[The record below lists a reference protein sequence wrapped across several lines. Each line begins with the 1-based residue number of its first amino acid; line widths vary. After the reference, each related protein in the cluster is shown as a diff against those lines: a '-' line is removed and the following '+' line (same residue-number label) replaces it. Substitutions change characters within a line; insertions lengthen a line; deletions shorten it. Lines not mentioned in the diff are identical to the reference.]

1 MVQYLGITLG
11 YTTPMAYTTNP
22 RLPRV
27 RMEAVRLVKYR
38 GWSTRRVARYT
49 GYSQSVIV
57 KWCSR
62 DTGGGWRR
70 IPTISSRPHHHPGE
84 LKQEMVD
91 AIIEQRKK
99 RGRCAEVVHQ
109 ELQNKGVAVSLSSV
123 KRTLDRCG
131 LTKKRSPWKRY
142 HAPMERPYV
151 AYPGNLVEVD
161 TIHIGPH
168 RPGRLYIYTLLD
180 VYSRWAW
187 ADVVLRINT
196 HYSLRFVGAAQ
207 SKALFAFRTI
217 QSDHGQEFST
227 WFTENIQVK
236 GLTHRHSR
244 VRQPNDN
251 AHLERFNRTIQEEC
265 LNRIPETLK
274 AYQKEIPEYLHY
286 YNNERLH
293 LGLNLKTPQQVIPRY

>member
-1 MVQYLGITLG
+1 MY
-11 YTTPMAYTTNP
+11 MAYTTNP
-22 RLPRV
+22 YLPRV
-27 RMEAVRLVKYR
+27 RMKAVRLVRK
-38 GWSTRRVARYT
+38 GWSKRRTARHIGVEHST
-49 GYSQSVIV
+49 VIR
-57 KWCSR
+57 WCKKAESWNR
-62 DTGGGWRR
+62 YIRA
-70 IPTISSRPHHHPGE
+70 IPTESSRPHSHPRE
-84 LKQEMVD
+84 LKPEMVD
-91 AIIEQRKK
+91 IIIEQRKK

-109 ELQNKGVAVSLSSV
+109 ELQDKGVVVSLSSV
-123 KRTLDRCG
+123 KRTLDRYG

-142 HAPMERPYV
+142 HAPLERPYV
-151 AYPGNLVEVD
+151 ALAGDLVEVD

-187 ADVVLRINT
+187 ADVVLRIST
-196 HYSLRFVGAAQ
+196 HHSLRFVRAAQ
-207 SKALFAFRTI
+207 SKAVFTFHTI
-217 QSDHGQEFST
+217 QSDHGPEFST
-227 WFTENIQVK
+227 YFTENIQIK
-236 GLTHRHSR
+236 GPIHRHSR

-293 LGLNLKTPQQVIPRY
+293 LGLGLTTPSKWCEAVD